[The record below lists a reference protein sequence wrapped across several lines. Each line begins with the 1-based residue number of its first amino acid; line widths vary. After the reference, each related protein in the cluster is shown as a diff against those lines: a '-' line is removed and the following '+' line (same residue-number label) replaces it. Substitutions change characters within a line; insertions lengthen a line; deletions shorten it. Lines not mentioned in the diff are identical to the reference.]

1 MAENHR
7 VWCRCIVV
15 SPWVDQEV
23 AVGVIIEGQFEIMR
37 IAEILHGL
45 RFRFGEGGRT
55 AIGVTAF
62 KRRRPFIIIRPFMAV
77 VAVEVYPVILGI
89 KLAIT
94 VIITHVFAEVV
105 GEDIICFVIAG
116 YIVVEAIG
124 IDDRYEIQFGLVY
137 DLSDHGILLIV
148 FEEIPHVVDV

>member
-1 MAENHR
+1 
-7 VWCRCIVV
+7 
-15 SPWVDQEV
+15 
-23 AVGVIIEGQFEIMR
+23 
-37 IAEILHGL
+37 
-45 RFRFGEGGRT
+45 
-55 AIGVTAF
+55 
-62 KRRRPFIIIRPFMAV
+62 MAV
-77 VAVEVYPVILGI
+77 VAVEVNAVILGI

-148 FEEIPHVVDV
+148 FEEIPHVVDVCADADKLAGVMQSVVQDFRLVFVDFGVV